1 MCLLYIYL
9 GLFRFIYRCVT
20 IVLIDLVQKLFG
32 PLVSLFYSDKN
43 INGCEKSNIRIL
55 QSPSIA
61 INNITNKFHNSCL
74 IVLNKFLHPL
84 PIEQKILLV
93 TVTPKFKKSCSV
105 LKTG

>member
-9 GLFRFIYRCVT
+9 GLFKFIYSCVT
-20 IVLIDLVQKLFG
+20 TVLMDLVQKHFG
-32 PLVSLFYSDKN
+32 PLVSQFYSDEN
-43 INGCEKSNIRIL
+43 INGFEKSYIRIL
-55 QSPSIA
+55 QRPSIA
-61 INNITNKFHNSCL
+61 INNITNTFHHSCL